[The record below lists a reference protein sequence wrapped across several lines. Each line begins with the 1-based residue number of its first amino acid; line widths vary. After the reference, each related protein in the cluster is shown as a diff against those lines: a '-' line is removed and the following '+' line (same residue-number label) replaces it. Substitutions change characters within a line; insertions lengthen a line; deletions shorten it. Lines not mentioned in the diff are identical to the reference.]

1 MRITQ
6 VTLEAAA
13 RALGCKVENVYQ
25 LIHRKELSAVKRSRT
40 MVDLADLGR
49 LLERRAAT
57 RNEGDNHDDTV

>member
-1 MRITQ
+1 MRVTHI
-6 VTLEAAA
+6 TLEAAA

-49 LLERRAAT
+49 LLEKRAAT
-57 RNEGDNHDDTV
+57 NIEGDKPNE